1 MSADKYVGLNQDRHG
16 ITQMGR
22 VVMDGWLFGFIPE
35 PEDCAGWSLG
45 QMQALMDKIDREWDK
60 YGNLPSR
67 LPDEMRQ
74 RHADL
79 YARATVRA
87 RERGWDPE
95 LGDDE

>member
-16 ITQMGR
+16 ITQLGR

-35 PEDCAGWSLG
+35 SEDCAGWSLG
-45 QMQALMDKIDREWDK
+45 QMQVLMDKVDREWDK

-67 LPDEMRQ
+67 LPDEMQ
-74 RHADL
+74 ARHAEL
-79 YARATVRA
+79 YARATERA
-87 RERGWDPE
+87 REKGWNPE

>member
-16 ITQMGR
+16 ITQLGR

-35 PEDCAGWSLG
+35 SEDCAGWSLG
-45 QMQALMDKIDREWDK
+45 QMQVLMDKVDREWDK

-67 LPDEMRQ
+67 LPDEMRA
-74 RHADL
+74 RHAEL
-79 YARATVRA
+79 YARATERA
-87 RERGWDPE
+87 REKGWNPE